1 MQAKIDFIGHTA
13 RTPYFFTNG
22 NMEKRCA
29 KFTVIT
35 NDGKNAKGEDRSSAH
50 NCTAFGKT
58 ADLACWYLH
67 TGKQVAIHG
76 RQTTTRKETGKIRPD
91 GSAETYYEA
100 TTLVD
105 SIELLADSQK
115 WIADSKAKGL
125 LPQDYG
131 MPGVITERGKI
142 QDYAGG
148 PTYGFATVWEKSV
161 PTGVNANSDLLTQ
174 LQAIINGNTQAVPS
188 TGHPATN
195 PVAEAQPNATA
206 LAAALLAN
214 SKPEVVTPPA
224 QNPAT
229 LALLQ
234 SLLQQNETS
243 IASSAGTGADPINP
257 F

>member
-1 MQAKIDFIGHTA
+1 MQAKIHFVGHTA
-13 RTPYFFTNG
+13 RAPYFFPNG
-22 NMEKRCA
+22 DKDTRCA

-67 TGKQVAIHG
+67 VGKQVAING
-76 RQTTTRKETGKIRPD
+76 RSTTMRKETGKIRPD
-91 GSAETYYEA
+91 GSAEVYYES

-131 MPGVITERGKI
+131 MPGVVTERGKI
-142 QDYAGG
+142 QDYVSG
-148 PTYGFATVWEKSV
+148 PSYGFATVWEK
-161 PTGVNANSDLLTQ
+161 GAANVNASPDLLAQ
-174 LQAIINGNTQAVPS
+174 LTALIGGGAQPS
-188 TGHPATN
+188 TTTGHPINN
-195 PVAEAQPNATA
+195 PSGVTDSLDANA
-206 LAAALLAN
+206 LAAALLTKKQEA
-214 SKPEVVTPPA
+214 VAPPA
-224 QNPAT
+224 QNPAA

-234 SLLQQNETS
+234 TLLEQKTS
-243 IASSAGTGADPINP
+243 PATAVESATAPINP